1 MDLNKFSM
9 EILNK
14 DIPLN
19 TLKIILYMMSSEKD
33 DILIT
38 DLCEDMYISKQ
49 KLVNEI
55 KKFRPIDG
63 FLNIVIEDDYY
74 EFNILNDSFKLLDS
88 KKKKKKED
96 KVSKKEDAVQIIFD
110 YWVKIMGKSSRTKLD
125 KKRKDAILKGLD
137 NFTIE
142 ECKLAIL
149 GCSRNLWNMA
159 KKDGNTKR
167 YDSLELIFRSLDKTE
182 GFIEDSNNPTIEE
195 QLNQIESI
203 PKYQKIEDRLNNN
216 DWLEQ
221 RSNAVSDLINK
232 NQDTKKS
239 IEEKE
244 TLKIESSIKK
254 GDIDIKGLVLESEK
268 VFYSFMS
275 VNNVLSENKNKKTFD
290 NSTTI
295 IENDELLKDTSFKNI
310 KNDDIEDAK
319 IIEVI
324 EEVKESQDD
333 IPYYLQFANRK

>member
-1 MDLNKFSM
+1 
-9 EILNK
+9 
-14 DIPLN
+14 
-19 TLKIILYMMSSEKD
+19 
-33 DILIT
+33 
-38 DLCEDMYISKQ
+38 
-49 KLVNEI
+49 
-55 KKFRPIDG
+55 
-63 FLNIVIEDDYY
+63 
-74 EFNILNDSFKLLDS
+74 
-88 KKKKKKED
+88 
-96 KVSKKEDAVQIIFD
+96 
-110 YWVKIMGKSSRTKLD
+110 
-125 KKRKDAILKGLD
+125 
-137 NFTIE
+137 
-142 ECKLAIL
+142 
-149 GCSRNLWNMA
+149 MA

-195 QLNQIESI
+195 QLNQIESM

-232 NQDTKKS
+232 NQNTTQS

-254 GDIDIKGLVLESEK
+254 DDIDIKGLVLESEK
-268 VFYSFMS
+268 IFYSFMS
-275 VNNVLSENKNKKTFD
+275 INNAQPEEKIEKTFD
-290 NSTTI
+290 NSTII
-295 IENDELLKDTSFKNI
+295 IENDDLLKETSFRKTKI
-310 KNDDIEDAK
+310 DDIEDAE